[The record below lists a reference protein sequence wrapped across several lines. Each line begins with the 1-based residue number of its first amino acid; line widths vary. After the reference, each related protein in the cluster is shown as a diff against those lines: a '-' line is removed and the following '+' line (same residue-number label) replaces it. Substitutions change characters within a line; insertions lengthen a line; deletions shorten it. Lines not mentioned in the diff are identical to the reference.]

1 MKFSCCIEMI
11 YLEYDFLERIRKA
24 KEDGFEYFEFWNWD
38 NKDIPAIRRVMDE
51 TGMKL
56 AAFQGNSEGR
66 MCDALDADIYLEG
79 VKKGI
84 AVAKELRAENMF
96 LMSDIMQED
105 RSVKPFDRP
114 VTEEEKRQAS
124 LAMLKKV
131 AGLVEEAGVTAV
143 IEPLNTIVDH
153 SGYSLCHTEPAV
165 ELLKEAGSPNIRLLY
180 DAYHMQIMEGNICDT
195 IKKYSSYFGH
205 FHIADVPGRC
215 EPGTGELNYTNILKT
230 LKETGY
236 ERICGFECTPVGGS
250 SSEVMRYLLKEYGEI

>member
-1 MKFSCCIEMI
+1 
-11 YLEYDFLERIRKA
+11 
-24 KEDGFEYFEFWNWD
+24 
-38 NKDIPAIRRVMDE
+38 
-51 TGMKL
+51 
-56 AAFQGNSEGR
+56 
-66 MCDALDADIYLEG
+66 MCDEMDAEIYLEG

-84 AVAKELRAENMF
+84 AVANELHAENMF

-105 RSVKPFDRP
+105 RSVKPFDRT

-124 LAMLKKV
+124 LTMLRTI
-131 AGLVEEAGVTAV
+131 AHLVEEAGITAV

-153 SGYSLCHTEPAV
+153 SGYSLCHTEPAAA
-165 ELLKEAGSPNIRLLY
+165 LLKEVGSENIKLLY

-195 IKKYSSYFGH
+195 IKKYSPYFGH

-236 ERICGFECTPVGGS
+236 DRICGFECTPAGGS
-250 SSEVMRYLLKEYGEI
+250 SSEVMRALLKKYGEI